1 MASENGTIS
10 FIAGALIV
18 YLFVSNSSETIQEK
32 TFYFQSCSDYL
43 HSAYSCP
50 TDQYRVVTTTTYK
63 VFIDRQMI
71 VEKSRYPT
79 VYKSCVIFDKDNWN
93 CEKEY
98 GQTISVTE
106 GKIYLSHGGSVDEE
120 GKNSPLPRYDQI
132 NAVIY
137 YILATV
143 FIFRN

>member
-32 TFYFQSCSDYL
+32 TFYFQTCSDYL
-43 HSAYSCP
+43 HSAYNCP
-50 TDQYRVVTTTTYK
+50 KDQYRDVTTTTYK

-71 VEKSRYPT
+71 VKKSRYPT
-79 VYKSCVIFDKDNWN
+79 VYKSCIIFDKDNWN

-98 GQTISVTE
+98 GQTISVAE
-106 GKIYLSHGGSVDEE
+106 GEIYESDGGSVDEE
-120 GKNSPLPRYDQI
+120 GKNSPLPRFGQI